1 MVSLLRFILD
11 FNNDDHYTESLLTLR
26 SDAYIW
32 YRLRRDGLRNVLFL
46 RIRENGELEFHVCD
60 SESQT
65 YLLSEIRRKT
75 LFDSSP
81 PQSNVY
87 SLKDLKLDRQDHEEK
102 LLKRLLEADGTAAL
116 VFSYD
121 AFAQICRNAG
131 ENGQQLTGLI
141 NSQITRHPIFICLP
155 FQAEELEK
163 CVSADTSDCPVLHE
177 ACRSLRAVRELP
189 KPADMMLALRTMLGS
204 QWMPLYDREDEMFHL
219 LLQLAVETPDF
230 TDDLDEL
237 RDQAEYLELCR
248 TRRIRFLMPQKEDEQ
263 LRPLFRR
270 EVRAMLC
277 DSATR
282 DQLRRQTQDLR
293 RHHPD
298 GSICDGLTQQI
309 RWLPEPCPQIIWNDD
324 LAQQAMRLS
333 VPDESKRKG
342 QWNTARR
349 NLVRLWNRPRNPRAI
364 ELTTELLRHAH
375 SAAMDKHWDVL
386 DEILDLLEFFS
397 GQLCA
402 PAARNQDLEH
412 LHELELLVIKLYE
425 SIYSRSKF
433 DKLDGYE
440 GIIIER
446 IDDTERKVLSDLK
459 SEIQT
464 IKRLFT
470 KPDLSILIPDDN
482 AIENEQPT
490 SQKEIIRREE
500 QMDLLRRTLN
510 NHQAQPQ
517 TGTLNSEDDDLS
529 DLSSFTVSAQA
540 AEPSGS
546 AIEPIYR
553 RPDEE
558 PSDPDDFSDDF
569 SDGFSGCLSGAFPPR
584 NPIPSGAGVIEPVY
598 SQSESLQ
605 DSSDEYPRRGQP
617 SFDALQYL
625 QAHPFGGQA
634 HRKDPNEVLPA
645 FDNESFFDNRSPEDI
660 FG

>member
-1 MVSLLRFILD
+1 MLHFILD

-60 SESQT
+60 SESQA
-65 YLLSEIRRKT
+65 YLLSEIRRNT
-75 LFDSSP
+75 WFDSPP

-87 SLKDLKLDRQDHEEK
+87 SLKDLKLDRQDHVEK

-177 ACRSLRAVRELP
+177 ACRGLRSVRELP

-204 QWMPLYDREDEMFHL
+204 QWMSLYDREDEMFHL

-248 TRRIRFLMPQKEDEQ
+248 THRILLLMPQKEDDQ
-263 LRPLFRR
+263 LRPISRR
-270 EVRAMLC
+270 EVRTLLC
-277 DSATR
+277 DKALR
-282 DQLRRQTQDLR
+282 DQLRRQTRALR
-293 RHHPD
+293 KNHPE
-298 GSICDGLTQQI
+298 GSICDALIQEI
-309 RWLPEPCPQIIWNDD
+309 CRLPEPCPQIIWHDD
-324 LAQQAMRLS
+324 LARQAMTLS
-333 VPDESKRKG
+333 VPAESKYKSK
-342 QWNTARR
+342 WNTTRR

-364 ELTTELLRHAH
+364 ELTVELLRHAH

-397 GQLCA
+397 AQLCA
-402 PAARNQDLEH
+402 HAARNQDLED
-412 LHELELLVIKLYE
+412 LHKLVLLVIELYE
-425 SIYSRSKF
+425 SIYSRSQY

-446 IDDTERKVLSDLK
+446 IDDTERKVLGDLK

-470 KPDLSILIPDDN
+470 RPDLSTLISDDN
-482 AIENEQPT
+482 AIENGQPT
-490 SQKEIIRREE
+490 SQKEIIRRAE
-500 QMDLLRRTLN
+500 QMDLLRRKLN
-510 NHQAQPQ
+510 NHQAQPL
-517 TGTLNSEDDDLS
+517 TGTLDSEDMDLS
-529 DLSSFTVSAQA
+529 DLSGYAIPVQA
-540 AEPSGS
+540 TEP
-546 AIEPIYR
+546 IRPVIDPIYR
-553 RPDEE
+553 RTDEE
-558 PSDPDDFSDDF
+558 PSGP
-569 SDGFSGCLSGAFPPR
+569 DGFSVEQPVTFSVID
-584 NPIPSGAGVIEPVY
+584 PI
-598 SQSESLQ
+598 
-605 DSSDEYPRRGQP
+605 YPTAAPTPDNDQADAP
-617 SFDALQYL
+617 SFNAVTYL
-625 QAHPFGGQA
+625 KEHPFGGQT
-634 HRKDPNEVLPA
+634 HRKDPNEVPA
-645 FDNESFFDNRSPEDI
+645 VFDNESFFDNRSPEDI

>member
-1 MVSLLRFILD
+1 MVALDQHLHFILD
-11 FNNDDHYTESLLTLR
+11 SDNDDHYTESLLTLC
-26 SDAYIW
+26 SDSYIW
-32 YRLRRDGLRNVLFL
+32 YRLRRDDLHNILFL

-60 SESQT
+60 SDSREHLFSKVRARGGIFDRGTQISATGNYPLQALNLTEES
-65 YLLSEIRRKT
+65 LPER
-75 LFDSSP
+75 
-81 PQSNVY
+81 
-87 SLKDLKLDRQDHEEK
+87 
-102 LLKRLLEADGTAAL
+102 LLKSDVDTAL

-121 AFAQICRNAG
+121 AFARICRSSGDSGKNKLDSLL
-131 ENGQQLTGLI
+131 NQ
-141 NSQITRHPIFICLP
+141 HPIFIRLP
-155 FQAEELEK
+155 FQAEALEK
-163 CVSADTSDCPVLHE
+163 CINADTSDCPVLHE
-177 ACRSLRAVRELP
+177 VCRGLRAVRELP

-204 QWMPLYDREDEMFHL
+204 QWMPLYDREDEMYHL
-219 LLQLAVETPDF
+219 LLQLAVETSDF

-248 TRRIRFLMPQKEDEQ
+248 SRRIRFLMPKIEDGQ
-263 LRPLFRR
+263 LRPLSRR
-270 EVRAMLC
+270 EVRTMLC

-282 DQLRRQTQDLR
+282 DQLRRQTRDLR
-293 RHHPD
+293 KNHPN
-298 GSICDGLTQQI
+298 STICDGLTREI
-309 RWLPEPCPQIIWNDD
+309 RRLPEPCPQIIWQDD
-324 LAQQAMRLS
+324 LAQQAMTLS

-349 NLVRLWNRPRNPRAI
+349 NLVRLWNRPRNPRAM
-364 ELTTELLRHAH
+364 ELTTELLSHAH
-375 SAAMDKHWDVL
+375 SAAIDKHWEVL

-412 LHELELLVIKLYE
+412 LHKLELLVIELYE
-425 SIYSRSKF
+425 SIYSRSQY

-470 KPDLSILIPDDN
+470 KPDLSILTSGDN
-482 AIENEQPT
+482 AIENDQPT

-500 QMDLLRRTLN
+500 QMDQLRRKLN
-510 NHQAQPQ
+510 NHQAQPL

-546 AIEPIYR
+546 VIEPIYR
-553 RPDEE
+553 RSDEE
-558 PSDPDDFSDDF
+558 PSDPDGFRNDFP
-569 SDGFSGCLSGAFPPR
+569 DGFSHEQPATFSVIDPIYPTAAPTADNDQAEHPR
-584 NPIPSGAGVIEPVY
+584 
-598 SQSESLQ
+598 
-605 DSSDEYPRRGQP
+605 
-617 SFDALQYL
+617 FDAVTYL
-625 QAHPFGGQA
+625 KEHPLGGYA
-634 HRKDPNEVLPA
+634 HREDLNELPPA